1 VAYRTIRQ
9 ISPVQYDVAFLTSH
23 DLPDLEPPFVRE
35 VDHDTPRCGLTEN
48 VRRLTRHERINA
60 DRGPHVPGRQ
70 RAAII
75 VHPLGKA
82 VRREAQLMNRAGI
95 FALVFVP
102 VVDGLIT

>member
-1 VAYRTIRQ
+1 MAYGTSRQ
-9 ISPVQYDVAFLTSH
+9 ISPVQHDVAFLTNH
-23 DLPDLEPPFVRE
+23 DLPDLEPPIIRE

-75 VHPLGKA
+75 VHSLGKA
-82 VRREAQLMNRAGI
+82 VTREAQLMNRPRI

-102 VVDGLIT
+102 MVDGLIT